1 LKLND
6 LSRRQMPRLISVPF
20 AKRLRIFSGA
30 NLFIGPIF
38 SLQFPSTPELTSPR
52 FLFLYG
58 SMLLAACALIV
69 FSLNG
74 RLPLPVWTTSLV
86 MLIVLIG
93 SPTVKMLFEN

>member
-1 LKLND
+1 MKLN
-6 LSRRQMPRLISVPF
+6 LYWAVPL
-20 AKRLRIFSGA
+20 AI
-30 NLFIGPIF
+30 LFIGPIF